1 MPTLKVVV
9 VEDLAALREYAARAI
24 PEALGAD
31 VQVLCASSAQ
41 EALPLISSEKPELI
55 VLDIALPGIT
65 GIKLAE
71 QIWSTDPT
79 QKVLFWSQH
88 HNEGYVRAISKI
100 LPDVAIHG
108 YVLKGGAEDRLAE
121 ALTVLVL
128 QELPFIDPVVS
139 GVQTAIRSKDHAL
152 TDIEYE
158 TLLDVAVGLTDRA
171 IALRR
176 HISVRGVEK
185 RISTL
190 LEKMLK
196 SDQKYREL
204 DVGVEIV
211 NQRTRLVC
219 AALRRRLITGDD
231 LTQPESE
238 MFEWWEEQA
247 YRSS

>member
-1 MPTLKVVV
+1 MKVLI
-9 VEDLAALREYAARAI
+9 VEDLAVLRDYAALAI
-24 PEALGAD
+24 VNTLGAD
-31 VQVLCASSAQ
+31 VQVFVSASAQ

-55 VLDIALPGIT
+55 VLDIALPGIN
-65 GIKLAE
+65 GIKLAQ
-71 QIWSTDPT
+71 QIWSSDPA
-79 QKVLFWSQH
+79 QKILFWSQH

-108 YVLKGGAEDRLAE
+108 YVLKGGDEDRLAE
-121 ALTVLVL
+121 ALASLMR
-128 QELPFIDPVVS
+128 QDLPFIDPVVS
-139 GVQTAIRSKDHAL
+139 GVVSAIRSKDHAL

-190 LEKMLK
+190 LEKILK
-196 SDQKYREL
+196 ADQRYREMG
-204 DVGVEIV
+204 VGIEVS

-219 AALRRRLITGDD
+219 AALRRGLITADD
-231 LTQPESE
+231 LAQPEKE

-247 YRSS
+247 YRCS